1 MLNPR
6 QPIEEIDALLRER
19 VVELVADITGTQ
31 PNKLL
36 SRKGEARFGSKGGI
50 AVTTAGKD
58 KGRITL
64 FDGDGKGRS
73 PFQFIQYELN
83 LEFSAAVSWAS
94 NWLGLDNAYRPNPVA
109 QELANQKRDTERAAA
124 EIAEQQDRQK
134 KIDTAVELAGCS
146 LPAARTDGEAYL
158 RRRAITASL
167 PDCVRYIPAP
177 SALLM
182 VATSPSDS
190 IQAVQRIFLDGD
202 CKANIVPN
210 KRTNGPLKNAAV
222 RLPGDGHRLYL
233 AEGPETALSVWQ
245 STGAPT
251 WAVLGQNFR
260 DHEIPGTITEIVI
273 AADNDAVGS
282 TAYQQTIKSAEHYQQ
297 RGYAVFIAR
306 PDGTPKCD
314 FNDIH
319 QSHGEVAVRSILQM
333 ANCSN
338 SPPAMYQPPTGTIEE
353 AREGV
358 SAFVSEWVD
367 KVLDY
372 RKRKAEFDASR

>member
-1 MLNPR
+1 MLNSR

-109 QELANQKRDTERAAA
+109 QELANQKRDTERAAT

-146 LPAARTDGEAYL
+146 LPAARTDGEASRHSTFQVPTAGTCHIPTFHDTVVSL
-158 RRRAITASL
+158 RRDLERT
-167 PDCVRYIPAP
+167 
-177 SALLM
+177 LL
-182 VATSPSDS
+182 V
-190 IQAVQRIFLDGD
+190 
-202 CKANIVPN
+202 C
-210 KRTNGPLKNAAV
+210 RTN
-222 RLPGDGHRLYL
+222 
-233 AEGPETALSVWQ
+233 
-245 STGAPT
+245 
-251 WAVLGQNFR
+251 
-260 DHEIPGTITEIVI
+260 
-273 AADNDAVGS
+273 
-282 TAYQQTIKSAEHYQQ
+282 
-297 RGYAVFIAR
+297 R
-306 PDGTPKCD
+306 P
-314 FNDIH
+314 
-319 QSHGEVAVRSILQM
+319 
-333 ANCSN
+333 
-338 SPPAMYQPPTGTIEE
+338 
-353 AREGV
+353 
-358 SAFVSEWVD
+358 
-367 KVLDY
+367 
-372 RKRKAEFDASR
+372 